1 MKNVHTLLILFLSVS
16 IFATE
21 TKPINAPIDKVIVYQ
36 EGAQVSRLTSLS
48 IQSGQHTLVIGSL
61 SNQIQEN
68 SIQVSLGK
76 EVMIEAIALKDDY
89 KSDPALEAEIKK
101 IRAASKVLYDSI
113 GLKDAYL
120 RIYSEEKTMIL
131 ANHQIKGQEGLTA
144 QSLQDF
150 SNFYRQ
156 RMMEIENKMLSLKY
170 EKEDIIKRH
179 TKLGQE
185 MAKIKAK
192 QGTPLK
198 MIEIIYSAKAAN
210 EVQLNIKY
218 LISEASW
225 TPNYDV
231 REKRLKRPKRRKGNS
246 IAGVVR
252 DRSGLPL
259 IGASILE
266 KGTTNGTITD
276 IDGAFSS
283 RKTEYQVPLAIKKNV
298 TQRIFD
304 IDIPYSISSDGRNNK
319 VTLLTYNIDSDYRY
333 EIVPKVEEKAYLVAS
348 INDWYQYELLSGNM
362 NIYFDGI
369 YQGDYFLDLDKEQE
383 NLQLSIGVD
392 NNIKVSRKPSKDFK
406 DGNLFGDKVT
416 SKKSWDIEVY
426 NGHAYAAAFHLV
438 DQIPISK
445 TDRINVDIKELGE
458 GELNKETGIVKWKKN
473 ISGKSSEKIILK
485 YNVKAKKKD
494 NVIVE

>member
-231 REKRLKRPKRRKGNS
+231 R
-246 IAGVVR
+246 
-252 DRSGLPL
+252 
-259 IGASILE
+259 
-266 KGTTNGTITD
+266 
-276 IDGAFSS
+276 
-283 RKTEYQVPLAIKKNV
+283 
-298 TQRIFD
+298 
-304 IDIPYSISSDGRNNK
+304 
-319 VTLLTYNIDSDYRY
+319 
-333 EIVPKVEEKAYLVAS
+333 
-348 INDWYQYELLSGNM
+348 
-362 NIYFDGI
+362 
-369 YQGDYFLDLDKEQE
+369 
-383 NLQLSIGVD
+383 
-392 NNIKVSRKPSKDFK
+392 
-406 DGNLFGDKVT
+406 VT
-416 SKKSWDIEVY
+416 SVADPLKLVYKADIR
-426 NGHAYAAAFHLV
+426 
-438 DQIPISK
+438 QI
-445 TDRINVDIKELGE
+445 
-458 GELNKETGIVKWKKN
+458 
-473 ISGKSSEKIILK
+473 
-485 YNVKAKKKD
+485 
-494 NVIVE
+494 